1 MLHCDSLT
9 KNNQPCKMRVSEN
22 SSFYNGMRM
31 CHVHYKSAL
40 KNNQIHLIN
49 QNAQNEE
56 MGILQRQNYQETQI
70 VFKTKVRCCSKTKSG
85 SRCVKKT
92 TYDTGLCHIHQKI
105 SNNNKGSSANL
116 IEQVSDKIVSMIKS
130 PCINYKIDK
139 KTDCCYVCL
148 EETDKKF
155 SCGHFIHTN
164 CLINTLQSNLK
175 KKYRVFEHKNEYFI
189 IANCLYCKQIAIMK
203 NIPMTEKLERKY
215 DSKKNKMRINNITIS
230 HQFIE
235 LFLRYDIYETKKD
248 LIQSEQDFLDDL
260 RQLVFDNF
268 ATIVFDNYIQQKNIE
283 KIPFKYQKIDKRI
296 IIENINES
304 VSNTLYTRFIYVKIK
319 NKLELF
325 FRILENVIEKLV
337 DMDNVQDD
345 LLNLVNVF

>member
-1 MLHCDSLT
+1 MLHCNSLT

-22 SSFYNGMRM
+22 SQFYNGMRM

-40 KNNQIHLIN
+40 KNNQ
-49 QNAQNEE
+49 
-56 MGILQRQNYQETQI
+56 LQISNHQAFEETQI
-70 VFKTKVRCCSKTKSG
+70 ILKNKVRCCSKTKSG

-92 TYDTGLCHIHQKI
+92 SYDNGLCYIHDKI
-105 SNNNKGSSANL
+105 NIQNNKNKGTSKQT

-175 KKYRVFEHKNEYFI
+175 KKYRVFEHKNQYFI

-235 LFLRYDIYETKKD
+235 LFLRYDTYETKKD
-248 LIQSEQDFLDDL
+248 LIQSEEEFLEDL

-283 KIPFKYQKIDKRI
+283 KIPFKYQKINKRI

-304 VSNTLYTRFIYVKIK
+304 VSNTLYTRFIYDKIK

>member
-1 MLHCDSLT
+1 
-9 KNNQPCKMRVSEN
+9 
-22 SSFYNGMRM
+22 
-31 CHVHYKSAL
+31 
-40 KNNQIHLIN
+40 
-49 QNAQNEE
+49 
-56 MGILQRQNYQETQI
+56 
-70 VFKTKVRCCSKTKSG
+70 
-85 SRCVKKT
+85 
-92 TYDTGLCHIHQKI
+92 
-105 SNNNKGSSANL
+105 
-116 IEQVSDKIVSMIKS
+116 
-130 PCINYKIDK
+130 
-139 KTDCCYVCL
+139 
-148 EETDKKF
+148 
-155 SCGHFIHTN
+155 
-164 CLINTLQSNLK
+164 
-175 KKYRVFEHKNEYFI
+175 
-189 IANCLYCKQIAIMK
+189 MK

-235 LFLRYDIYETKKD
+235 LFLRYDNYETKKD
-248 LIQSEQDFLDDL
+248 LIQSEEEFLEDL

-283 KIPFKYQKIDKRI
+283 KIPFKYQKINKRI

-304 VSNTLYTRFIYVKIK
+304 VSNTLYTRFIYDKIK